1 MLFKIDF
8 EVDNGAYYQ
17 RDIALV
23 KAENA
28 DAAKEKLRRFINRI
42 DSETCVYKIY
52 SINLFSGDIFTGR
65 HGTN

>member
-8 EVDNGAYYQ
+8 EVDNGASYQ

-23 KAENA
+23 NAENA
-28 DAAKEKLRRFINRI
+28 DAAKEKLRRFISRI
-42 DSETCVYKIY
+42 DSETCVYKIH
-52 SINLFSGDIFTGR
+52 SINLFGGDIFTGR